1 METMLQPSI
10 SRKRRV
16 LKDEDCYCPSMDIST
31 FESWLRCPKCK
42 GLLQNNEM
50 YMSCENCAI
59 DYPNI
64 DGRPVLINEGLS
76 YFKVSEIISSNPDV
90 NTQNSKFESI
100 SIFTR
105 SALIFKGAIY
115 KIFNFSPTI
124 YSKKRMKNIGRILT
138 NQVSTMQQTM
148 QNDVVYKVLILGGGT
163 SGNIFSSVDF
173 GAHSVVVATDVY
185 LSKEIDV
192 ICDGAFLPFENETF
206 DAIFAEGVFEHVI
219 NPELMAAEASRVL
232 KKSGLIFVSTPFL
245 LGVHMEVADYQR
257 WTKLGLI
264 RLLRGF
270 KPIECQPIEGPLVA
284 LAYQISYVAMSVT
297 SKRLRG
303 LTKLGI
309 NFFVGW
315 FKLLDPLIRSKPIS
329 EDACASFYY
338 IGIKSEQILSDEE
351 VNNFFTG
358 FGICPK

>member
-1 METMLQPSI
+1 MNL
-10 SRKRRV
+10 
-16 LKDEDCYCPSMDIST
+16 LT

-42 GLLQNNEM
+42 GLLQNHKLF
-50 YMSCENCAI
+50 MSCKNCLT
-59 DYPNI
+59 DYPNV
-64 DGRPVLINEGLS
+64 DGRPVLINESLS
-76 YFKVSEIISSNPDV
+76 YFKVSEIISSNPNL
-90 NTQNSKFESI
+90 NTQNSKSESV

-105 SALIFKGAIY
+105 SALIFKSAVY
-115 KIFNFSPTI
+115 KFFNFSPTI
-124 YSKKRMKNIGRILT
+124 YSKKRMQNIGRILT
-138 NQVSTMQQTM
+138 DQVSTRQQTM

-173 GAHSVVVATDVY
+173 GEHSVVVASDVY
-185 LSKEIDV
+185 LSKEIDIV
-192 ICDGAFLPFENETF
+192 CDGAFLPFENEMF

-232 KKSGLIFVSTPFL
+232 KQAGLIFVSTPFL

-264 RLLRGF
+264 KLLRGF
-270 KPIECQPIEGPLVA
+270 KPIDCQPIEGPLVA

-297 SKRLRG
+297 SNRLRG

-315 FKLLDPLIRSKPIS
+315 FKLLDPLIRNKPIS
-329 EDACASFYY
+329 EDACSSLYY
-338 IGIKSEQILSDEE
+338 IGTKSEQILSDEE
-351 VNNFFTG
+351 VNSFFTG